1 MRSWRSKA
9 VLLKIC
15 FKCWTEEFGLH
26 PASQRV
32 LVESIS
38 RGMAECKWYFR
49 KINLARVLRTD
60 WNP

>member
-1 MRSWRSKA
+1 M
-9 VLLKIC
+9 LLKIC